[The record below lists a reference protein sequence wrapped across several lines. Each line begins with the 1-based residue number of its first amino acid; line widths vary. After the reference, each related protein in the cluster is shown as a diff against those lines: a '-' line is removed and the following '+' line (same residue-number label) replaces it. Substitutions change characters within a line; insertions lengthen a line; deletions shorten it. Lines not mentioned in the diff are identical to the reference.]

1 MVRIHAQTIRP
12 ATPQRTADSRLI
24 EPTPM
29 IAPVIV
35 CVVLTGTPRCV
46 AVKSEIAPAVS
57 AAKPPTGCSL
67 VIFDPIVWMMRQPPD
82 SVPERD
88 RGVRRQDDPERNR
101 MPSELEIAAG
111 EQHAGDDPHRLLR
124 VVAAV
129 AQAVG
134 RGRQQL
140 QPPEPVIDAAGRRP
154 RERPEDRHHQQE
166 AEAMPISGAS
176 TMKMS
181 VFVQPEAMIAP
192 QPALA
197 TAAPA

>member
-1 MVRIHAQTIRP
+1 MNAAAGIVRIHAQTMRP
-12 ATPQRTADSRLI
+12 ATPQRTADRRRI
-24 EPTPM
+24 DPTPM

-35 CVVLTGTPRCV
+35 WVVLTGTPRCV
-46 AVKSEIAPAVS
+46 AVNSEIAPAVS

-88 RGVRRQDDPERNR
+88 RGVRQQDHPQVDPERADV
-101 MPSELEIAAG
+101 AAG

-134 RGRQQL
+134 RGRDQL
-140 QPPEPVIDAAGRRP
+140 QPPEPPIDARRRRTAEDP
-154 RERPEDRHHQQE
+154 QHARP
-166 AEAMPISGAS
+166 
-176 TMKMS
+176 
-181 VFVQPEAMIAP
+181 
-192 QPALA
+192 
-197 TAAPA
+197 